1 MAGIVVVSHSR
12 ALARAA
18 VELAT
23 GMTEGREVAIAV
35 AAGLDDTTLG
45 TDAVAVAD
53 AIVSVDAPDGVVVL
67 VDLGS
72 AVLSA
77 DLALELLPDGVRER
91 VVLSAAP
98 LVEGLVAAVVT
109 AASGAPAAE
118 VAAEAMRALRDK
130 QAHLDSPGTGSGTGP
145 DDPGAV
151 PAGLAVTGAD
161 GASDSSGSDPVER
174 AQLVVDLAH
183 GLHAR
188 PAARVVAAVRTLDA
202 EVTVSRGGGPGA
214 PARSLSRLTA
224 LGVRPGDTVEVRA
237 RGPQAGAA
245 IAALV
250 ALAGRHFD
258 EQDDGTRST
267 GPRSPAPSAGH
278 LTSPGTGSPAPAARP
293 VTVLA
298 GLALAPAYG
307 IGSPVPAVPDVE
319 PGTPATRRDRLLA
332 AVAAVRA
339 DLEDAVRASGAA
351 GEIFAAHLLLL
362 EDPDLVDVALG
373 AVAAGDGPARAWSA
387 AVAGA
392 EERFAEVD
400 DEYLRAR
407 AGDVRAVG
415 DAVLRCLL
423 DPDGSTGRA
432 ARLNAAA
439 GVVLAGDLT
448 PAEAA
453 RLDPARV
460 RAVVLAGGSASGHS
474 AILVRSSGIPM
485 LVGAG
490 AAVLAIED
498 GTAVA
503 VDTAARLVVA
513 EPDPALV
520 ADLTAR
526 LAAEVGRERARAA
539 AAAAAAS
546 TLDGTVIAVAANVG
560 SVADAVRAAAAGAE
574 GAGLVRTE
582 FCFADRAGAPTTAE
596 QQAVY
601 EDIAAALAPHRVVLR
616 TLDVGGDKPLA
627 FLPMTPELNPFL
639 GIRGLRLSLLRPE
652 LLREQ
657 LAAIVAVAA
666 DHPVSVMFPM
676 VTTLAELR
684 AARALLDEVA
694 AAAGGIPEGLRVGM
708 MLEVPAAALKAAA
721 FAAEVDFF
729 SIGTNDL
736 TQYAMAAERGN
747 GALAALSDGLDP
759 GVLGLISMVCRAAAG
774 RAGVTVCGE
783 LAADPDALAVL
794 LGLGVR
800 ELSVAAPAIGRVKEE
815 IRRIRLSAAAELAA
829 RAVACAGAE
838 EVRAL
843 VRAARRE
850 V

>member
-23 GMTEGREVAIAV
+23 QMTEGREVAIAV
-35 AAGLDDTTLG
+35 AAGLDESTLG

-53 AIVSVDAPDGVVVL
+53 AIVSVDGPGGVVVL

-77 DLALELLPDGVRER
+77 DLALDLLPDGVRDH

-118 VAAEAMRALRDK
+118 IAAEAMLALTDK
-130 QAHLDSPGTGSGTGP
+130 QAHL
-145 DDPGAV
+145 GAPV
-151 PAGLAVTGAD
+151 TAPEPPAAD
-161 GASDSSGSDPVER
+161 GRAAGGDPVER
-174 AQLVVDLAH
+174 AQLIVDLAH

-188 PAARVVAAVRTLDA
+188 PAARVVAALRGLDA
-202 EVTVSRGGGPGA
+202 DVTVSLGDGPGA

-224 LGVRPGDTVEVRA
+224 LGVRSGDTVELRA
-237 RGPQAGAA
+237 RGPEAAAA

-250 ALAGRHFD
+250 ALADRHFD
-258 EQDDGTRST
+258 ESEPA
-267 GPRSPAPSAGH
+267 PRSAGPPPAAAAAPQPAAATRPSA
-278 LTSPGTGSPAPAARP
+278 TTRP
-293 VTVLA
+293 IVVLA
-298 GLALAPAYG
+298 GLALAPAYR
-307 IGSPVPAVPDVE
+307 IGTPVPAVPDVE
-319 PGTPATRRDRLLA
+319 PGTGASRRERLLA
-332 AVAAVRA
+332 AVDTVRV
-339 DLEDAVRASGAA
+339 DVEDAARRAGAA
-351 GEIFAAHLLLL
+351 GEIFGAHLLLL
-362 EDPDLVDVALG
+362 EDPDLLDVALD

-387 AVAGA
+387 AVQAA
-392 EERFAEVD
+392 EARFAEVD
-400 DEYLRAR
+400 DDYLRAR
-407 AGDVRAVG
+407 GDDVRAVG
-415 DAVLRCLL
+415 DAVLVALL
-423 DPDGSTGRA
+423 GSGSGNGA
-432 ARLNAAA
+432 APAGATAAA
-439 GVVLAGDLT
+439 GVVLAADLT

-453 RLDPARV
+453 GLDPARV
-460 RAVVLAGGSASGHS
+460 RAVVLAGGSASGHA

-490 AAVLAIED
+490 AQVLAID
-498 GTAVA
+498 VGTLVA
-503 VDTAARLVVA
+503 VDTAAGLVVA
-513 EPDPALV
+513 DPDDALV

-526 LAAEVGRERARAA
+526 LAAAAELDRTRAA
-539 AAAAAAS
+539 GAATPA
-546 TLDGTVIAVAANVG
+546 TTVDGTVITVAANVG
-560 SVADAVRAAAAGAE
+560 SVADAVRAAAAGAQ

-582 FCFADRAGAPTTAE
+582 FCFADRIDAPTAAE

-601 EDIAAALAPHRVVLR
+601 TAIATALQPHRVVLR

-627 FLPMTPELNPFL
+627 FLPMAPELNPFL
-639 GIRGLRLSLLRPE
+639 GIRGLRLSLLRPD

-657 LAAIVAVAA
+657 LVAILAVAA

-694 AAAGGIPEGLRVGM
+694 AASGGVPEGLRVGM

-747 GALAALSDGLDP
+747 GALAELSDGLDP

-783 LAADPDALAVL
+783 LAADPDAVAVL
-794 LGLGVR
+794 VGLGVR
-800 ELSVAAPAIGRVKEE
+800 ELSVASPAIARVKDD
-815 IRRIRLSAAAELAA
+815 IRRVRLSDAEDLAA
-829 RAVACAGAE
+829 RALVCAGAD

-843 VRAARRE
+843 VRAG
-850 V
+850 